1 MFRRSSRLCALL
13 GVFAAL
19 ALPTAG
25 SSHPAGVRAA
35 GPTTDI
41 LIAFDTTGSMAP
53 SIAAAKQDAQTIL
66 SSVSQFTPNARFA
79 VVSFRDRFYPGGQYS
94 LLGSFSSSSSALI
107 TAIAKLKAV
116 NTTNAAKD
124 TNAEAYNL
132 LFHQTYS
139 DSHIGWNPNARK
151 VVVVIGDAEPHSAG
165 AEGIAGCADKTP
177 DWNGLSTLHELA
189 GMRAAKMTLVMI
201 RQSETATASLAC
213 YSSLSSLAYEGGAA
227 RNGGS
232 ENIATPVLALVK
244 QTYAP
249 LSITPQLTDGARG
262 KTDGLTIRVA
272 NPNNFPLAIDSL
284 SVKLP
289 RGVTFVRGSS
299 TGNLPAAVAGT
310 GKISWNVKAAVAPFH
325 VLTGHVILRL
335 TSTVSGTFAG
345 QLMTHLASGEPFT
358 TSSKAPL
365 HVVSTPRRIT
375 ATISGNRGAQS
386 IAASLTAPLGRHA
399 SQSAGKGRVVI
410 HPGSGRSVTLRTS
423 STTVRTQG
431 APTRLTVGISV
442 IGSTGLPACR
452 TGTVG
457 KLEIVDFD
465 AIRNA
470 IRTADSVKV
479 ALPRD
484 CGGTS
489 LYSDSAGGGR
499 TVVKV
504 GFH

>member
-1 MFRRSSRLCALL
+1 MFRRSLRLCALL

-25 SSHPAGVRAA
+25 SSHPAGSRAV

-53 SIAAAKQDAQTIL
+53 SIAAAKHDAQTIL
-66 SSVSQFTPNARFA
+66 SSVTQFTPNARFA
-79 VVSFRDRFYPGGQYS
+79 VASFRDRFYPGGQYS
-94 LLGSFSSSSSALI
+94 LLSSFSSNSTVLVA
-107 TAIAKLKAV
+107 AIAKLNAV

-132 LFHQTYS
+132 LFHQSYS
-139 DSHIGWNPNARK
+139 DPRIGWNPNARK

-165 AEGIAGCADKTP
+165 AEGIPGCTDTTP
-177 DWNGLSTLHELA
+177 DWNGYSTVHELA
-189 GMRAAKMTLVMI
+189 AMREAKRTLVMI
-201 RQSETATASLAC
+201 RQSQTATTSLAC
-213 YSSLSSLAYEGGAA
+213 YSSLASLAYEGGAA

-232 ENIATPVLALVK
+232 ANIATPVLELVK
-244 QTYAP
+244 QAYAP
-249 LSITPQLTDGARG
+249 LSITPQLTYGARG
-262 KTDGLTIRVA
+262 KTDGLTVRVA
-272 NPNNFPLAIDSL
+272 NPNSFPLAIDGL

-299 TGNLPAAVAGT
+299 TGNLPAAVVGD

-335 TSTVSGTFAG
+335 TRTVSGTFAG

-365 HVVSTPRRIT
+365 HVVSTARRIT
-375 ATISGNRGAQS
+375 VTVSGSRGARS
-386 IAASLTAPLGRHA
+386 IAATLTAPLGRLA
-399 SQSAGKGRVVI
+399 SQSAGKGRIVV
-410 HPGSGRSVTLRTS
+410 HPGSGRSITLRTS
-423 STTVRTQG
+423 STTVRSQG
-431 APTRLTVGISV
+431 APTRLTVGVAVS
-442 IGSTGLPACR
+442 GSTGLPACR
-452 TGTVG
+452 TGTAG

-470 IRTADSVKV
+470 IRTADSVRV
-479 ALPRD
+479 ALPRE

-489 LYSDSAGGGR
+489 LYLDSAGGGR
-499 TVVKV
+499 TAVKV